1 MGDLGARA
9 RVPRTDE
16 GLRVAKNRKE
26 LSRQPASSVFGDSWS
41 AVLGRVALILLFLM
55 LIAVGFFMRHA

>member
-1 MGDLGARA
+1 M
-9 RVPRTDE
+9 PRTDE